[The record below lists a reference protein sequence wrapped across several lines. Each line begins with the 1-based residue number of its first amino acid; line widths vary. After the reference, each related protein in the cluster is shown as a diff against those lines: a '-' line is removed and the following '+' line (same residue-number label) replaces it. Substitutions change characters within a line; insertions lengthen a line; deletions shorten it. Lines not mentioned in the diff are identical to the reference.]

1 MGLAIRVV
9 LVSGLALTT
18 AVITM
23 AGPPSGGGG
32 RGFSGSVSGPAPLRA
47 SGPAPLHA
55 TGSLIGNPYSAA
67 GSLGGRRG
75 GGNGGGYTRG
85 GLVNGRGDSGGRR
98 GGEDNRGDRGDHR
111 HLPAALFF
119 APYYYP
125 SVDYGGVGFDGGYD
139 SPYSS
144 SYDNGPGPEDPATQA
159 VLQSQGQLGQQVRH
173 LTSEIEQLREQQ
185 NQGGSPYV
193 MRPPNAPESEQ
204 PQNAVPVTLILRG
217 GRTLKVKDYAVMNG
231 VLWDF
236 TVQPARKIAVSE
248 VDVEASAKATQAA
261 GGEFPDLSASGQRD
275 N

>member
-9 LVSGLALTT
+9 LLSGLALST
-18 AVITM
+18 AILTL
-23 AGPPSGGGG
+23 AGPPSRGGG

-47 SGPAPLHA
+47 SGAAPLHA

-67 GSLGGRRG
+67 GQRG
-75 GGNGGGYTRG
+75 GSYTRG
-85 GLVNGRGDSGGRR
+85 GFVN
-98 GGEDNRGDRGDHR
+98 NRGDRRRGEVSRGDR
-111 HLPAALFF
+111 RGYRPAVQFF

-125 SVDYGGVGFDGGYD
+125 SLDYGDVGFTTGYD
-139 SPYSS
+139 SPYSD
-144 SYDNGPGPEDPATQA
+144 SYDSGPGPEDPATEA
-159 VLQSQGQLGQQVRH
+159 VLQSQGQLSQQVRH

-193 MRPPNAPESEQ
+193 MRPANAESEQ

-261 GGEFPDLSASGQRD
+261 GGEFPDLSASGQQE

>member
-1 MGLAIRVV
+1 MAGANPGVPARLSAGRTVFRALLLSFARLWGRRVRLAD
-9 LVSGLALTT
+9 TT
-18 AVITM
+18 ARTTI
-23 AGPPSGGGG
+23 
-32 RGFSGSVSGPAPLRA
+32 
-47 SGPAPLHA
+47 A
-55 TGSLIGNPYSAA
+55 TIA
-67 GSLGGRRG
+67 
-75 GGNGGGYTRG
+75 
-85 GLVNGRGDSGGRR
+85 V
-98 GGEDNRGDRGDHR
+98 
-111 HLPAALFF
+111 
-119 APYYYP
+119 
-125 SVDYGGVGFDGGYD
+125 
-139 SPYSS
+139 
-144 SYDNGPGPEDPATQA
+144 PGPEDPATEA

-261 GGEFPDLSASGQRD
+261 GGEFPDLSASAQQE